1 MATCEW
7 LDNLVG
13 KPLTGVN
20 HAADM
25 AMIGFGEGPLV
36 ERRGKTIQL
45 SEWDLHLQCPWRF
58 VRDGSVILASTD
70 FHYEA
75 ATGAP
80 CDRGEVRKSV
90 FFANRN
96 SMLDWMGGNPVTVVS
111 LTMKAA
117 GAFDLVFDR
126 DLELNVLPAFSQNF
140 HAMEEWRL
148 FQPGTDADHF
158 VYPVGSDGE

>member
-1 MATCEW
+1 MTEREW

-25 AMIGFGEGPLV
+25 AMIGFGKGPLV
-36 ERRGKTIQL
+36 ERRGKTVQL

-58 VRDGSVILASTD
+58 VRDGSVILAWMD

-75 ATGAP
+75 ASGEP
-80 CDRGEVRKSV
+80 CDRNDIEQSI
-90 FFANRN
+90 FFSNRN
-96 SMLDWMGGNPVTVVS
+96 SMLNWLEQNPVTVAS

-117 GAFDLVFDR
+117 GAFDVVFDR
-126 DLELNVLPAFSQNF
+126 DLELNVLPAISQNF
-140 HAMEEWRL
+140 QAMEEWRL
-148 FQPGTDADHF
+148 FRPGTDADHF